1 MADVILFFGTNADTM
16 IATKALKDAGVNAK
30 MIPKPANV
38 STASNLC
45 LSIDAGSETQAKS
58 ALTTAGVALGG
69 VVKS

>member
-16 IATKALKDAGVNAK
+16 IATKALKDAGVTAK

-45 LSIDAGSETQAKS
+45 LSIDAGVESQAKT

-69 VVKS
+69 VVK